1 MERGTA
7 MEEFFERNCIRGY
20 HKVWEAAVREAAV
33 REAAVCE
40 REPKNVSDHYAVAVR
55 KELS

>member
-20 HKVWEAAVREAAV
+20 HKVWEAAV
-33 REAAVCE
+33 CE

>member
-1 MERGTA
+1 

-33 REAAVCE
+33 CE
-40 REPKNVSDHYAVAVR
+40 REPENVSDQYAVAVR